1 MDKHDEISKSIR
13 RFGKNLR
20 KARMAQKMTLETLA
34 ERADLNIRTLQ
45 RFESGDS
52 NVLVSTLFRLQ
63 RALGCSWDELL
74 R

>member
-13 RFGKNLR
+13 RFGKKLR

-34 ERADLNIRTLQ
+34 ERADLNILTLQ